1 MKVDKKEETTLQRW
15 ANQNMQENKFEKLS
29 SEDVKQ

>member
-1 MKVDKKEETTLQRW
+1 MKVDKKEETNLQRW